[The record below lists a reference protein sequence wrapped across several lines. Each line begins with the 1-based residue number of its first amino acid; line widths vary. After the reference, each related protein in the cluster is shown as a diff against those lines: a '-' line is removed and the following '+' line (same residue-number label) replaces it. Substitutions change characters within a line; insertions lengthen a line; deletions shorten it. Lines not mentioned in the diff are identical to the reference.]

1 MHWALV
7 AIKMTTVSLFLLLQS
22 AVFAVAE
29 TVPSALVC
37 QQVFEQYGVYVEG
50 CSREDSVVQDGL
62 QGSVS
67 IGSANATADANTVVV
82 SSALIAPLD
91 RATKADR
98 LAESLISFAA
108 GGSVLSS
115 QAIGRIDRMLR
126 VLETRPMQNAC
137 VQLIGHSDSSGGA
150 QANYQLALKRA
161 QAVADRMRA
170 GLSNQ
175 ERVVSVISQGEES
188 PMEGVLPTDPKNR
201 RVEVWA
207 RSCVPVS

>member
-1 MHWALV
+1 MHWAFV

-29 TVPSALVC
+29 TVPSTLVC

-50 CSREDSVVQDGL
+50 CSREDSAVQHRL

-67 IGSANATADANTVVV
+67 IVGTNVTADANTVVA
-82 SSALIAPLD
+82 SSALAAPLD
-91 RATKADR
+91 EASKADR

-115 QAIGRIDRMLR
+115 QAMGRIDRMLK

-137 VQLIGHSDSSGGA
+137 VKLIGHSDSSGGA

-170 GLSNQ
+170 GLSDQ
-175 ERVVSVISQGEES
+175 GRVLAVISLGEES
-188 PMEGVLPTDPKNR
+188 PMEGVPPTDPKNR